1 MSTPHR
7 RQPASHHPADLP
19 GGLGA
24 AVLDALGDLPRSTQQ
39 ASPQAGRDSR
49 RLAHI
54 ACSKAALAAGTLA
67 LPLGPLGWLTLLPE
81 MVAVW
86 KIQARLVSDIA
97 ALHGRHTPLTAEE
110 LLYCLFNHTTGQLV
124 RDLVVR
130 VGERSLVRT
139 ASVRALQLVAARI
152 GAGLA
157 KRLAGKGLAR
167 WVPVAGAVGIGAYAF
182 WDTRQVAATAMA
194 LFATEVV
201 VQPALTTID

>member
-1 MSTPHR
+1 MTTKQPKRTPYP
-7 RQPASHHPADLP
+7 QADL
-19 GGLGA
+19 GSGLGQTL
-24 AVLDALGDLPRSTQQ
+24 LDALGDLPRSHQR
-39 ASPQAGRDSR
+39 ASAQPGPDSR
-49 RLAHI
+49 RLTHI
-54 ACSKAALAAGTLA
+54 AGSKAALAAGALA
-67 LPLGPLGWLTLLPE
+67 LPLGPMGWLTLLPE

-86 KIQARLVSDIA
+86 KLQARLVTDIA
-97 ALHGRHTPLTAEE
+97 ALHGRSTPLTAEE

-139 ASVRALQLVAARI
+139 ASTRALQLVAARI

-167 WVPVAGAVGIGAYAF
+167 WVPVAGAVGLGAYAF
-182 WDTRQVAATAMA
+182 WDTRQVAATAMT

-201 VQPALTTID
+201 LTERLPCPK